1 MTIDGAT
8 YDKRSEAA
16 QAWQQWAG
24 VHATSRP
31 PRGGESDLGVA
42 GQIGGHDIRVVQRPG
57 NLADLGASP
66 VELRIDDA
74 PGVAVEVTR
83 ATSLNPSVGMIQR
96 LENQVM
102 KLPEEVT
109 KREARLVAAHQEV
122 EDARAALEVPFKYQ
136 DALEAV
142 RWEVER
148 IGRAMRGEE
157 TPQPSLD
164 PELEALKKRMR
175 ISFPDAPT
183 AGRSSAG
190 RGGNGAGR
198 PLEVARRHDEQRPQQ
213 GGLEL

>member
-1 MTIDGAT
+1 M
-8 YDKRSEAA
+8 
-16 QAWQQWAG
+16 
-24 VHATSRP
+24 HATSRP
-31 PRGGESDLGVA
+31 PRAGEIDLGIA
-42 GQIGGHDIRVVQRPG
+42 GSIGGHDIRVVQRPG

-96 LENQVM
+96 LENQVRA
-102 KLPEEVT
+102 LPEEVT
-109 KREARLVAAHQEV
+109 KREARLASARQEV
-122 EDARAALEVPFKYQ
+122 VDAGEALDVPFKHQ
-136 DALEAV
+136 DALEAA

-148 IGRAMRGEE
+148 IGRAMRGEDE
-157 TPQPSLD
+157 PQPTLD

-175 ISFPDAPT
+175 INFPDAPT

-190 RGGNGAGR
+190 RGGNGSGR